1 MYFYRKVQFIEKD
14 LMISYRTRM
23 QQFSS
28 FSLLYLLCILTDKKV
43 VHFQLQ
49 GLDLVVAIM
58 I

>member
-1 MYFYRKVQFIEKD
+1 MYFDLKVHFIEKD
-14 LMISYRTRM
+14 LMISYRTCM

-28 FSLLYLLCILTDKKV
+28 LVLCIFTVKKV